1 MGFRAVS
8 LLHRLPMA
16 HFNIGV
22 AMSRSG
28 ESDRAILAFEAALR
42 FHPDM
47 VNARRHLATLHR
59 DNGGDSEK
67 AAFHQHEAARI

>member
-1 MGFRAVS
+1 
-8 LLHRLPMA
+8 MA
-16 HFNIGV
+16 HFDIRRGHD
-22 AMSRSG
+22 SG

-47 VNARRHLATLHR
+47 VNARRYLATLH
-59 DNGGDSEK
+59 GDSEK

>member
-1 MGFRAVS
+1 
-8 LLHRLPMA
+8 MA
-16 HFNIGV
+16 HFNIRRGHD
-22 AMSRSG
+22 SG

-47 VNARRHLATLHR
+47 VNARRCLATLHR